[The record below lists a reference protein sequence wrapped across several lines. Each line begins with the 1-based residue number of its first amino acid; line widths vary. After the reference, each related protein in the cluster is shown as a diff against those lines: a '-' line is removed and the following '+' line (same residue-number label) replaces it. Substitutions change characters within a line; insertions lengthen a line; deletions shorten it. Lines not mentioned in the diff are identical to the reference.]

1 MLTDIKLFM
10 TSSPMG
16 AYRST
21 AAPDF
26 KGLNPANGMVEE
38 LKSYWRPD
46 SRCLLVSAFPDEY
59 DINDRMR
66 ADFERIFRETGL
78 SVKCM
83 DICDRRGCKTV
94 ISRLPS
100 YDMVILGGGH
110 VPTQKQFF
118 DEIGLREALEGWD
131 GIVMGISAGSMNCAD
146 VVYAQPEMP
155 GEATEPSYQKFIR
168 GLGLTD
174 VNVLPHYQAV
184 KDDYVDGL
192 RLFEEIT
199 YPDSAGR
206 IFYAI
211 VDGSY
216 VLQTEDIVAFD
227 VKTQQHTIHH
237 VALEPEEKIFAMV
250 AGAQGLWCYTSHD
263 RLFCWHPERGILQML
278 TDALGEPSAYGAA
291 MICCLG
297 KLWAFRFET
306 DRCVAVDE
314 TTGVLQRYDGYA
326 PEEAKDKIGF
336 PSPRFR
342 DGNIYLLPNRSAGL
356 LIFHPETGKAS
367 CFRIPNAPDYQ
378 ARHRKVYASKRPF
391 YQSEQNMICDIATFA
406 SWMGDQ
412 EAEETA
418 SEGTACGEKIYQCV
432 VK

>member
-38 LKSYWRPD
+38 LQSYWRPD

-83 DICDRRGCKTV
+83 DICDRRGGKTV
-94 ISRLPS
+94 ISRLS
-100 YDMVILGGGH
+100 HYNMVILGGGH
-110 VPTQKQFF
+110 VPTQKKFF
-118 DEIGLREALEGWD
+118 DEIGLREALQGWD

-168 GLGLTD
+168 GLGVTD

-192 RLFEEIT
+192 RLFEDIT

-216 VLQTEDIVAFD
+216 VLQTKDRKEIRGEAYRIADG
-227 VKTQQHTIHH
+227 
-237 VALEPEEKIFAMV
+237 KIQRICG
-250 AGAQGLWCYTSHD
+250 AG
-263 RLFCWHPERGILQML
+263 
-278 TDALGEPSAYGAA
+278 
-291 MICCLG
+291 
-297 KLWAFRFET
+297 ET
-306 DRCVAVDE
+306 RC
-314 TTGVLQRYDGYA
+314 
-326 PEEAKDKIGF
+326 I
-336 PSPRFR
+336 
-342 DGNIYLLPNRSAGL
+342 
-356 LIFHPETGKAS
+356 
-367 CFRIPNAPDYQ
+367 
-378 ARHRKVYASKRPF
+378 
-391 YQSEQNMICDIATFA
+391 
-406 SWMGDQ
+406 
-412 EAEETA
+412 
-418 SEGTACGEKIYQCV
+418 
-432 VK
+432 